1 MQGSKRVTLQ
11 LQRLA
16 SVTQQ
21 IHKCKAGSYFP
32 PFFFILTVCFRT
44 LASATFL
51 WTKTFIPMLWSL
63 INSLFRGHE
72 ISTQL
77 LYLI

>member
-21 IHKCKAGSYFP
+21 IHKCK
-32 PFFFILTVCFRT
+32 LTVCFRT